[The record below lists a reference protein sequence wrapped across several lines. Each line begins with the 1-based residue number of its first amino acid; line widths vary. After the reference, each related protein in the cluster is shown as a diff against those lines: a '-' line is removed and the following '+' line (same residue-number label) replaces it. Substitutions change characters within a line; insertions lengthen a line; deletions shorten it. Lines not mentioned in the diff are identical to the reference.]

1 MSSGRTGQVLSP
13 AQTSEFAT
21 AEPLHTDRRG
31 PVRWLWSQVRRQRF
45 FLTVFIGGSLLMVA
59 LNSMVPTLTGVAF
72 DAVLTDRGDRANSLA
87 IVSLSLVIV
96 VVLRGVLD
104 LAARLSSEVLSK
116 RLERDARDELY
127 VSLLGKSQTFHNRQR
142 VGDLMARAANDI
154 RQLSFMVNPG
164 IDLIVDSGLQGIIPL
179 FFIAFIDPRLLL
191 VPLLFVVAF
200 VFALRRYMRQLSPVS
215 TEMRE
220 QFGTLNAGLAEAVRG
235 VEVIKVTAQEEQERR
250 RFEINAGRYR
260 DAFVRNGLIQARY
273 LPTLLLAVAM
283 AAALWHAL
291 VMYDAGDLTIGDVV
305 AFMGLMGLLGFPTF
319 ISIFAYSMVQLGIV
333 SARRILSIMNSETEL
348 DHNTSGHVAR
358 MHGRIEFDG
367 VTFAHGE
374 DRGGR
379 AVLEDVSFTI
389 EPGETVAIVGETGS
403 GKSTLVKLVPR
414 IFDVDS
420 GRVLI
425 DGADVRDWN
434 LDSLRSQISTIEQD
448 IVLFSRPVAENIA
461 FSLGQRADRA
471 AVEQAARDAQADE
484 FIGEL
489 EDGYDTVI
497 GERGVTLS
505 GGQRQRLAIARAL
518 LTDPAILI
526 LDDSTSAIDSATE
539 DKIQRAID
547 RIQQGRTTLL
557 ITHRLSQIR
566 WADKVLL
573 LRRGRLADFGTHD
586 ELLGRTALY
595 RRIFAHYDEV
605 EVPGRTAGLAAS
617 LPGAAGPAG
626 SEESE

>member
-1 MSSGRTGQVLSP
+1 VVAP

-45 FLTVFIGGSLLMVA
+45 FLTVFLGGSLLMVA

-358 MHGRIEFDG
+358 MYGRIEFDG
-367 VTFAHGE
+367 VTFAHGD

-379 AVLEDVSFTI
+379 AALEDVSFTI

-425 DGADVRDWN
+425 DGVDVRDWN

-573 LRRGRLADFGTHD
+573 LRRGRLVDFGTHD

-605 EVPGRTAGLAAS
+605 EVSGRAAGLAVS
-617 LPGAAGPAG
+617 LPGASGPTG
-626 SEESE
+626 SEEGE

>member
-1 MSSGRTGQVLSP
+1 
-13 AQTSEFAT
+13 
-21 AEPLHTDRRG
+21 
-31 PVRWLWSQVRRQRF
+31 
-45 FLTVFIGGSLLMVA
+45 
-59 LNSMVPTLTGVAF
+59 MVPTLTGVAF

-367 VTFAHGE
+367 VTFAHGD

-379 AVLEDVSFTI
+379 AALEDVSFTI

-425 DGADVRDWN
+425 DGVDVRDWN

-573 LRRGRLADFGTHD
+573 LRRGRLVDFGTHD

-605 EVPGRTAGLAAS
+605 EVPGRAAGLAVS
-617 LPGAAGPAG
+617 LPGASGPTG
-626 SEESE
+626 SEEGE